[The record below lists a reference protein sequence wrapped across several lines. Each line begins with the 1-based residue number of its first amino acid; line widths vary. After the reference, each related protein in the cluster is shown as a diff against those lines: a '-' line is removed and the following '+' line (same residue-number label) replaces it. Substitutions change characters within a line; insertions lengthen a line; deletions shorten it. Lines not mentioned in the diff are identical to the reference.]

1 MLASAAPQGFR
12 ITREVVRSDLCRDSN
27 SVIDIE
33 HWYTINK
40 SLYSLRAR
48 RCREGWDRCVEAV
61 EDGEQVGVDFKRGE
75 TGFSREVAVGMMST
89 LSTAGTRH
97 TSLLMFST
105 THGSDLQ

>member
-1 MLASAAPQGFR
+1 MSKL
-12 ITREVVRSDLCRDSN
+12 
-27 SVIDIE
+27 
-33 HWYTINK
+33 
-40 SLYSLRAR
+40 
-48 RCREGWDRCVEAV
+48 
-61 EDGEQVGVDFKRGE
+61 GVDFKRGE